1 MRNQG
6 GRDSRR
12 TERENKNSG
21 MEKGKEKGK
30 ERGNANVVWDLAVG
44 GVLVRFPPRTPR
56 RRTRRRGNVPLT
68 DWKNRSTRPRDD
80 RCSALIAATRV
91 PSRFCFV
98 FFFLFFFVCF
108 FLGGGYRVFIEWRGR
123 SKRWLRP
130 LGRWPLWNGARD
142 QVLIRLGS

>member
-108 FLGGGYRVFIEWRGR
+108 FLGGGGTGFLSNGVVDR
-123 SKRWLRP
+123 S
-130 LGRWPLWNGARD
+130 D
-142 QVLIRLGS
+142 D